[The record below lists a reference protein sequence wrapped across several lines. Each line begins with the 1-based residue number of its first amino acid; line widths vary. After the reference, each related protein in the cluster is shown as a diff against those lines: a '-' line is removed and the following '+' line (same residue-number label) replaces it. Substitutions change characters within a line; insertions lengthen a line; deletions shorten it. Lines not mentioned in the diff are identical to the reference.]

1 MSFIGSLLVA
11 GSAAGFGSM
20 ALFAHYAYADGVNPG
35 TLTFLRFLIGAG
47 LLGVWVLSRGVALP
61 RGRVLAAYALLGGG
75 LYCVAAWCYFAALQ
89 YASSGVVALMLYT
102 YPLFVAGIAAV
113 TGNERF
119 GRRERLAMALAAIGL
134 ALALGGGGL
143 GQPLGLALGV
153 LAGLLYA
160 IYLVA
165 GSRLGNSCDPF
176 AAAFVVLAS
185 AALSNGL
192 MLASGDG
199 FSLPHGEQGWLAV
212 VGIGFFSSALALVAL
227 FTGMRRL
234 GATRSAVLSTVEPL
248 ITIALGCV
256 FLGEAWSALQWLG
269 SLSIVAAALAITLP
283 GKTLQAA

>member
-1 MSFIGSLLVA
+1 MSLIGSLLVA

-35 TLTFLRFLIGAG
+35 TLTFLRFLIGAL
-47 LLGVWVLSRGVALP
+47 LLGIWVWARGVRLP
-61 RGRVLAAYALLGGG
+61 RGRVLAAYALMGGG

-102 YPLFVAGIAAV
+102 YPLFVAGIATL

-119 GRRERLAMALAAIGL
+119 GRRERLAMALAALGL

-160 IYLVA
+160 VYLVA
-165 GSRLGNSCDPF
+165 GSRLADRCDPF

-185 AALSNGL
+185 AAASNGAMVAL
-192 MLASGDG
+192 GDG
-199 FSLPHGEQGWLAV
+199 FSLPAGENGWLAV
-212 VGIGFFSSALALVAL
+212 VGIGLFSSALALAAL
-227 FTGMRRL
+227 FAGMRRL
-234 GATRSAVLSTVEPL
+234 GATRASVLSTVEPL

-256 FLGEAWSALQWLG
+256 FLGEAWTGLQWLG
-269 SLSIVAAALAITLP
+269 SLAIVAAALAITLP
-283 GKTLQAA
+283 RKAASAA

>member
-1 MSFIGSLLVA
+1 MSFMGSLLVA

-47 LLGVWVLSRGVALP
+47 LLGIWVLARGIALP
-61 RGRVLAAYALLGGG
+61 RGRVLAAYALMGGG

-89 YASSGVVALMLYT
+89 YASSGGVALMLYT
-102 YPLFVAGIAAV
+102 YPLFVAGIAAA

-119 GRRERLAMALAAIGL
+119 GRRERLAMGLAAIGL

-160 IYLVA
+160 VYLVA
-165 GSRLGNSCDPF
+165 GNRLGGSCDPF

-185 AALSNGL
+185 AATSNGL
-192 MLASGDG
+192 MLASGGG
-199 FSLPHGEQGWLAV
+199 FALPQSEQGWLAV

-227 FTGMRRL
+227 FAGMRRL

-283 GKTLQAA
+283 GKTPQAA